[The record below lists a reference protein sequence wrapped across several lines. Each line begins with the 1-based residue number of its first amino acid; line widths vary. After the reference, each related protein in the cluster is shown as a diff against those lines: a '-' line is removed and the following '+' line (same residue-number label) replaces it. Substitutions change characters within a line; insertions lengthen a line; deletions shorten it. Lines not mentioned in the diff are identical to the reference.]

1 MCFNLKFIRECEKI
15 NYIGLYLKKKGRKE
29 RKWKVYIYDK
39 INIELIIEW
48 VLVIVII
55 GINWIWN

>member
-15 NYIGLYLKKKGRKE
+15 NYIGLYLKKREGKKE
-29 RKWKVYIYDK
+29 NEKFIYMKK

-55 GINWIWN
+55 GIN